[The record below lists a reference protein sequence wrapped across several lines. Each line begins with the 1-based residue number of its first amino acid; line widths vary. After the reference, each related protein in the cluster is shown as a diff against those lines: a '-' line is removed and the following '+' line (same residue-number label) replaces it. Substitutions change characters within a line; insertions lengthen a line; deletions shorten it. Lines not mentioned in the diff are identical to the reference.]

1 MLQRLNNPLD
11 DARLAED
18 ALQAA
23 WDWLQG
29 RMAEG
34 KDVAAVELVGFVRA
48 RCPGADLA
56 FIRAGIWRRL
66 MGFTSSAATD

>member
-1 MLQRLNNPLD
+1 
-11 DARLAED
+11 
-18 ALQAA
+18 
-23 WDWLQG
+23 
-29 RMAEG
+29 MAEG

>member
-1 MLQRLNNPLD
+1 MLQRLNNSLD

-18 ALQAA
+18 ALQVA

-34 KDVAAVELVGFVRA
+34 KDVAAVELVRFVHE
-48 RCPGADLA
+48 RCPGADPA

-66 MGFTSSAATD
+66 IGFTSNAATD